1 MDAFRRNEKDI
12 FVRFKSTVL
21 KRIIWEYSVDDKL
34 RDINKEKKESLWLSS
49 NGKLNSRK
57 KKLFIE
63 VAARFYLVNRKTVY
77 IANHF
82 IVFIYSAVK

>member
-1 MDAFRRNEKDI
+1 MTNYEIYK
-12 FVRFKSTVL
+12 K
-21 KRIIWEYSVDDKL
+21 KREL
-34 RDINKEKKESLWLSS
+34 LGLSS

-82 IVFIYSAVK
+82 ILFIYSAVK

>member
-1 MDAFRRNEKDI
+1 MTNYEI
-12 FVRFKSTVL
+12 
-21 KRIIWEYSVDDKL
+21 Y
-34 RDINKEKKESLWLSS
+34 KKKKKTYLGFQVTENWIAE
-49 NGKLNSRK
+49 

-63 VAARFYLVNRKTVY
+63 VAALFYLVNRKTVY